1 MGRLSAQ
8 RSDGESSGKANA
20 RGTRRRSGWILLW
33 AVFFAAIIV
42 PFILF
47 EDQIAQALN
56 ASFAAVRGQPWL
68 GAALIVALL
77 AGDSLLPVPSSLV
90 SAFAGAAFPWLVG
103 TAVVWIGMT
112 LGCLLGYGLGAS
124 AGRVLALRLV
134 GKAELARSRTLFSN
148 IGPAALI
155 ITRAIPVMA
164 EAGVLAAGAAR
175 MPFWPFLLATSVAN
189 AGVAAA
195 FAATG
200 ALAASSGAFLIV
212 FIGLAAIPA
221 VGWAAW
227 RQYNARR
234 SRVSP

>member
-1 MGRLSAQ
+1 M
-8 RSDGESSGKANA
+8 
-20 RGTRRRSGWILLW
+20 LW
-33 AVFFAAIIV
+33 GIFLAAIIV

-47 EDQIAQALN
+47 EDQIAEALN
-56 ASFAAVRGQPWL
+56 TSFAAVRGQPWL
-68 GAALIVALL
+68 GAVLIVALL

-90 SAFAGAAFPWLVG
+90 SAFAGAVFPWLLG
-103 TAVVWIGMT
+103 TTVVWIGMT
-112 LGCLLGYGLGAS
+112 LGCVLGYGLGAS

-134 GKAELARSRTLFSN
+134 GEAELARSRALFSD

-175 MPFWPFLLATSVAN
+175 MPFWRFMLATSVAN
-189 AGVAAA
+189 AGVAAT

-212 FIGLAAIPA
+212 FIGLAAVPA

-227 RQYNARR
+227 RQYKARR
-234 SRVSP
+234 SNISP

>member
-1 MGRLSAQ
+1 MVRLSAQ
-8 RSDGESSGKANA
+8 DSDAEPNGSANA
-20 RGTRRRSGWILLW
+20 KGTRKLAHWILLW
-33 AVFFAAIIV
+33 GVFFAAIIV
-42 PFILF
+42 PFVLF

-90 SAFAGAAFPWLVG
+90 SAFSGAAFPWLVG

-112 LGCLLGYGLGAS
+112 LGCVLGYCLGAS

-134 GKAELARSRTLFSN
+134 GEAELARSRALFADA
-148 IGPAALI
+148 GAAALI

-175 MPFWPFLLATSVAN
+175 MPFGRFLLATSVAN

-200 ALAASSGAFLIV
+200 AIAASSGVFLIV

-234 SRVSP
+234 SRVSH